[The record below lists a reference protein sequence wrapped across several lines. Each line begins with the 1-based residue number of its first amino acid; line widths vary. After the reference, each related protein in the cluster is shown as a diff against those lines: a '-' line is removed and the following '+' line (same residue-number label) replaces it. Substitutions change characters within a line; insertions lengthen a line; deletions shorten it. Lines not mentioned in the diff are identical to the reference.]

1 MKCDSSLYSQ
11 EASIEDR
18 VEKFLQN
25 SDADIIVL
33 MHPRCPFIE
42 QKRSL
47 NV

>member
-1 MKCDSSLYSQ
+1 MKRDSSLDSQ
-11 EASIEDR
+11 EVSIEDI

>member
-1 MKCDSSLYSQ
+1 MKCDSGLDSQ

-18 VEKFLQN
+18 VEKFLKN
-25 SDADIIVL
+25 SNADIIVL
-33 MHPRCPFIE
+33 MHPRCPFIK